1 MICNV
6 SLILGNPRLPVEFKL
21 PIRAQ
26 QVSDPV
32 AEQFSL
38 NTTFALLSKKD
49 LWVAETALQLQEAS
63 DVAFPEGLIEIM
75 SN

>member
-1 MICNV
+1 MPV
-6 SLILGNPRLPVEFKL
+6 SFTL

-38 NTTFALLSKKD
+38 NTSFVLLSKKD
-49 LWVAETALQLQEAS
+49 LWLADSNLQIQESS
-63 DVAFPEGLIEIM
+63 DVAFPEGRQYIHSGGNPDKNRIYALGK
-75 SN
+75 

>member
-1 MICNV
+1 MPV
-6 SLILGNPRLPVEFKL
+6 SFTL

-38 NTTFALLSKKD
+38 NTSFVLLSKKD
-49 LWVAETALQLQEAS
+49 LWLADSNLQIQESS
-63 DVAFPEGLIEIM
+63 DVAFPEGRQYIH
-75 SN
+75 SGANPD